1 MIEASFLAAFLGGL
15 LALLS
20 PCSALLLPAF
30 FAYAFADARTIVRR
44 TALFYLGLSMTLI
57 PLGMGI
63 AAVSRLF
70 YGYRSTLI
78 WGAGLILI
86 VLGFMQLL
94 GRGFSI
100 LSCGQGAA
108 SNHNGRSLSTFALG
122 ATYGFAGFCSGPILG
137 AILTVAAASGDP
149 VQGASLLAVY
159 AAGMAFP
166 LLLLALMWSRHG
178 HRIRWMRGRE
188 VRIGRFGIHSNRL
201 ISGTMFIV
209 LGATFII
216 FQGGS
221 GLSALYERFGA
232 SSAAY
237 TVEAWIQLV
246 GETIDDWIVMLTLSL
261 LLAAVI
267 LLRISRRGRS
277 RPATGETDR

>member
-44 TALFYLGLSMTLI
+44 TALFYLGLSATLI

-86 VLGFMQLL
+86 VLGVMQLL
-94 GRGFSI
+94 GRGFSV
-100 LSCGQGAA
+100 LSYGQGTAA
-108 SNHNGRSLSTFALG
+108 NHGGRALSTFTLG
-122 ATYGFAGFCSGPILG
+122 ATYGLAGFCSGPILG

-149 VQGASLLAVY
+149 LQGAALLAVY

-178 HRIRWMRGRE
+178 DRVRWLRGRQ
-188 VRIGRFGIHSNRL
+188 VRIGRFDIHSNRL
-201 ISGTMFIV
+201 ISGTMFVV

-221 GLSALYERFGA
+221 GLSSLYERFGA
-232 SSAAY
+232 ASVAY
-237 TVEAWIQLV
+237 TVETWIQSV
-246 GETIDDWIVMLTLSL
+246 GGTVDDWLIAPALAVLLGIVAL
-261 LLAAVI
+261 V
-267 LLRISRRGRS
+267 RISRRGRS
-277 RPATGETDR
+277 RPAVTETDR